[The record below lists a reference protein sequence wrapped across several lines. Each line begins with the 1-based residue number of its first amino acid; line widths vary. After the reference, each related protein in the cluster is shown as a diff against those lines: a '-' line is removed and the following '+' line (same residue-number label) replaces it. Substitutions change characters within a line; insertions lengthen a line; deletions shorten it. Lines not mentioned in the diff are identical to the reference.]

1 MRSEHLSLNIRFR
14 PVSFVLLAVLSFS
27 MNAYSEDCMSIIRT
41 MLPKLDQ
48 TVAANIDIEDNLN
61 HRKFIAQ
68 FAKKHGIPVF
78 IKQND
83 KGVDVPVILV
93 NRKTGP
99 KLMSLMENSF
109 GTQVAL
115 QKDWKNDHGLLRH
128 GKYLI
133 DLDSP
138 GARGFG
144 EIEQTG
150 IAWKNLETYIPKRT
164 TGSSPLLEVTYLLT
178 PNEKNA
184 IDYYQKVRRSALFRV
199 KFTFGGADIVEYPN
213 LLKSGGE
220 HCFIFCKASAID
232 SHVSEIKS
240 RLMGMGLTN
249 PDEFLNDP
257 KIMQKVGII
266 QDIIN
271 EVEPDDLHYDLL
283 NTDGMLDVLAKNYPE
298 AVKTKA
304 QKLEFLNWVVSYD
317 ANKKYSK
324 VLKDLGV
331 TGDYGVRDAINQ
343 RASAVFVY
351 DEGADINSFN
361 SATYSNFGKF
371 VSWPTT
377 KQFPV
382 D

>member
-1 MRSEHLSLNIRFR
+1 MKLKFKSQIFSSVLFLLLSL
-14 PVSFVLLAVLSFS
+14 SF
-27 MNAYSEDCMSIIRT
+27 NAQAEDCLSLIKSL
-41 MLPKLDQ
+41 LPKIDQ
-48 TVAANIDIEDNLN
+48 EVAAQIDIENHLN

-83 KGVDVPVILV
+83 HGVDVPVILV
-93 NRKTGP
+93 NKQSAP
-99 KLMSLMENSF
+99 KLKALFENSF

-115 QKDWKNDHGLLRH
+115 QKDWNNDHGLLRN

-150 IAWKNLETYIPKRT
+150 LAWKNLETYLPKRSA
-164 TGSSPLLEVTYLLT
+164 GSSPVLEVSYLLT
-178 PNEKNA
+178 PHEKSV

-199 KFTFGGADIVEYPN
+199 KFSFGGFQGPNYPN
-213 LLKSGGE
+213 MLSNGGE
-220 HCFIFCKASAID
+220 HCFIFCKAEAVSA
-232 SHVSEIKS
+232 HVHEIKS
-240 RLMGMGLTN
+240 RLADLGLEN
-249 PDEFLNDP
+249 PDQLLNDP
-257 KIMQKVGII
+257 QVLKNLTII
-266 QDIIN
+266 QDILN
-271 EVEPDDLHYDLL
+271 EVEPDKLHHGVLG
-283 NTDGMLDVLAKNYPE
+283 TDGMLDLLKDHFPQTIV
-298 AVKTKA
+298 TKA

-317 ANKKYSK
+317 ASKKYSAA
-324 VLKDLGV
+324 LKTLGV
-331 TGDYGVRDAINQ
+331 TRDYGIRDAINQ
-343 RASAVFVY
+343 RASAVFIY

-361 SATYSNFGKF
+361 NATYSNYGKF

-377 KQFPV
+377 KQYPV